1 MVTHGSIEVLTKEY
15 NCLVDNNM
23 ATMIVPIMTQNEKS
37 KIRNGVVYVIT
48 AHTTTGIAVNEGL
61 ECLEYDI
68 GHLMERLVPED
79 GEYAHGRLLDT
90 YGAMAGNPTGHLKAH
105 LTGNHCVFPVIDGK
119 LKSGS
124 AQDIYLCEYDGPQY
138 RTIYI
143 TIIGE

>member
-1 MVTHGSIEVLTKEY
+1 MDRTRLSFWDWRYDGNTWQY
-15 NCLVDNNM
+15 RG
-23 ATMIVPIMTQNEKS
+23 A
-37 KIRNGVVYVIT
+37 
-48 AHTTTGIAVNEGL
+48 
-61 ECLEYDI
+61 DI

-79 GEYAHGRLLDT
+79 GEYAHGRLLDS

>member
-15 NCLVDNNM
+15 NCLVKITDD
-23 ATMIVPIMTQNEKS
+23 IRQVVEKS

-61 ECLEYDI
+61 
-68 GHLMERLVPED
+68 
-79 GEYAHGRLLDT
+79 
-90 YGAMAGNPTGHLKAH
+90 
-105 LTGNHCVFPVIDGK
+105 
-119 LKSGS
+119 
-124 AQDIYLCEYDGPQY
+124 DIYLCEYDGPQY